1 MLLHMYFFELTSVAF
16 FVNKVL
22 VKLFLMKVVVDR
34 RQFFRSI

>member
-1 MLLHMYFFELTSVAF
+1 MYFFELTSVTF